1 MAMSKDQLFG
11 SSTARVSKKMTRM
24 INFYLK
30 PHQITAEQWSV
41 LRSLNAE
48 DHISQKELAKR
59 TDKDQ
64 ATLTKILDLL
74 EKNGFIQRLHNP
86 LDRRSY
92 LVQITDKGKQL
103 TNQVAPIIEHVFSQI
118 LYGISQEKLMMFV
131 RILADIE
138 KNLDKHI
145 KEILE

>member
-11 SSTARVSKKMTRM
+11 SSTARVSKKITRM

>member
-131 RILADIE
+131 KILADIE